1 MPTREHVLRMLAGGR
16 SHQDVGRELG
26 LPAGQVYMIATGL
39 PADGGEVPRAG
50 EEPPGYL
57 RSPQHLV
64 HPPAENPTARE
75 VVHRWMARRAADE
88 RR

>member
-1 MPTREHVLRMLAGGR
+1 MPTREHVLRLLRDGR

-26 LPAGQVYMIATGL
+26 LPAGQVYLIATGM
-39 PADGGEVPRAG
+39 PADGGEVARAG

-57 RSPQHLV
+57 ASPQHLV
-64 HPPAENPTARE
+64 HPRVANPTARE
-75 VVHRWMARRAADE
+75 VVHAWMARRAADE